1 MLNFYYFKILKI
13 YIITIILDRL
23 NQTMDN
29 QSSNKNEITIELK
42 PINNDNSKKT
52 VEFIDNVEDLDDL
65 RQELTSSKIKNTEL
79 YDEKPLGKILSS
91 ILNFN
96 SLMPANKD
104 INDENN
110 DKKKVKVIKLIT
122 FFNEIYSFK
131 YSYFVVLV

>member
-1 MLNFYYFKILKI
+1 
-13 YIITIILDRL
+13 
-23 NQTMDN
+23 MDN

-96 SLMPANKD
+96 SLIPANKD

-122 FFNEIYSFK
+122 FFN
-131 YSYFVVLV
+131 

>member
-96 SLMPANKD
+96 SLIPANKD

-122 FFNEIYSFK
+122 FFN
-131 YSYFVVLV
+131 

>member
-13 YIITIILDRL
+13 YTITIISDRL

-42 PINNDNSKKT
+42 PINNDNKKT

-96 SLMPANKD
+96 SLIPANKE
-104 INDENN
+104 INEENN
-110 DKKKVKVIKLIT
+110 DKKKVKVIKLIIL
-122 FFNEIYSFK
+122 FFNEIYS
-131 YSYFVVLV
+131 

>member
-1 MLNFYYFKILKI
+1 VLNFYYFKILKI

-96 SLMPANKD
+96 SLIPANKD

-131 YSYFVVLV
+131 YSYFVVFV

>member
-1 MLNFYYFKILKI
+1 VLNFYYFKILKI

-96 SLMPANKD
+96 SLIPANKD

-122 FFNEIYSFK
+122 FFN
-131 YSYFVVLV
+131 